1 MKRLLLAP
9 LTILSISLIGN
20 SKVLSDDFLKNF
32 FNDEALRIQ
41 VSSDMG
47 LSLEEVNSEFL
58 EEVRLGFCNAYTEYP
73 DMKWPNRKIKNYCL
87 SLPNKKANNNRDALR
102 QKDAHSICRDARDYQ
117 GCMNYIND

>member
-58 EEVRLGFCNAYTEYP
+58 E
-73 DMKWPNRKIKNYCL
+73 
-87 SLPNKKANNNRDALR
+87 
-102 QKDAHSICRDARDYQ
+102 
-117 GCMNYIND
+117 